1 MALPETANAMEIQIE
16 EQPTRTYGID
26 YANKRIAG
34 KKEGLAAM
42 VQAVRKALETQRYTE
57 RIYSG
62 DYGSELHKLIGK
74 QKDYARAKLRMLIE
88 DALSTDRRVRGIKSI
103 NTRLTAQDEIVAEV
117 QVITDYGEIKIEES
131 IGG

>member
-1 MALPETANAMEIQIE
+1 MALPETANAMEIEVE

-26 YANKRIAG
+26 YENKRIAG
-34 KKEGLAAM
+34 KKDGLAAM
-42 VQAVRKALETQRYTE
+42 VQAVRKAMETQRYAE

-74 QKDYARAKLRMLIE
+74 PKEYARAKLRMIIE
-88 DALSTDRRVRGIKSI
+88 DALSTDNRVRGVKSVQ
-103 NTRLTAQDEIVAEV
+103 TTVTESDEIVAEV
-117 QVITDYGEIKIEES
+117 QIITDYGEINIEES